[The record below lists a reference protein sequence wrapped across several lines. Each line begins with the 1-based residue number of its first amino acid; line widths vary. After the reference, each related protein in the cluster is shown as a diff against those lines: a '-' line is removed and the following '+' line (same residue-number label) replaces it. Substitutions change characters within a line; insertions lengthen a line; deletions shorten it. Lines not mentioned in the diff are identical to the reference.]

1 MLVATRRLKDGVPS
15 RNVTRQQLLTISN
28 GNLSAKVFGE
38 NFFWRPSGKKK
49 APSPSFSLK
58 RYKPPTRIFPSQLMG
73 KHTYTDSETLQ
84 YIFTIKLLIFSFI
97 QRKRAKGPHSCLYLP
112 ISGGGGGGG
121 TSIPAMKQNK
131 CCLISHSLT
140 IHSNIYTMMSAS
152 LHRHLPTYFS
162 AEKSAHSTC

>member
-1 MLVATRRLKDGVPS
+1 MATKRQEESSVAFIFIEKVQTPNANFPITTDGKNIPI
-15 RNVTRQQLLTISN
+15 LT
-28 GNLSAKVFGE
+28 AKLY
-38 NFFWRPSGKKK
+38 N
-49 APSPSFSLK
+49 
-58 RYKPPTRIFPSQLMG
+58 
-73 KHTYTDSETLQ
+73 
-84 YIFTIKLLIFSFI
+84 IFTIKLLIFSFI

-140 IHSNIYTMMSAS
+140 IHSNIYTMTSAS
-152 LHRHLPTYFS
+152 LHRHLPTFFS